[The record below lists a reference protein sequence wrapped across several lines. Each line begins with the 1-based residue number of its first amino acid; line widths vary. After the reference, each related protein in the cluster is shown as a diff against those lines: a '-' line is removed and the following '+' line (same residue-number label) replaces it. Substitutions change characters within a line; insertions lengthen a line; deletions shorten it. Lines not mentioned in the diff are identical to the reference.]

1 MKFFYLFRK
10 ELKEM
15 LSVQTIVSMII
26 MIVILVMLGQSMS
39 NSISDSQENSKDLII
54 SDLDKTEFTSAV
66 LEQLKTQ
73 LEKENGEM
81 KTVDIQSDDYVS
93 ELKRLDIKNVVIIPK
108 GFTDQV
114 EQNKAADV
122 EFVQKMNSLATMS
135 NLSIGSEYAKA
146 FIEEAVKSTIYADKM
161 AAGIL
166 SQDEIVQ
173 LEYPINLKESTVV
186 ADKSADISS
195 SIVMSLCSAQ
205 GMFVPIIMFILIMY
219 SSQMILNAISTE
231 KIDKTLETL
240 LSAPVSRLSVLSSKM
255 LASGV
260 VAALQAAAYMIGMNK
275 MMSGLMSG
283 AGDTSQYNDAL
294 EKLGLTLST
303 SQYIMIGVQMF
314 VSILIALALSL
325 ILGALAKDAKSAQ
338 TLLLPI
344 TFMTMIPYLLSMVM
358 DVKAATPV
366 LRYLVYAI
374 PFSHSFMAS
383 ENAMF
388 GNTTLY
394 IGGLIYQIIILIIC
408 ISIALKIF
416 MSDRILTMSIGGGRR
431 RKGRNKTIAS
441 DE

>member
-81 KTVDIQSDDYVS
+81 KTVGIQSDDYVS

-283 AGDTSQYNDAL
+283 AGDTSQYNDTL

-358 DVKAATPV
+358 DVKAATPA

-408 ISIALKIF
+408 ISVALKIF

>member
-26 MIVILVMLGQSMS
+26 MIVILIMLGQVMS

-66 LEQLKTQ
+66 LDQLKTQ

-135 NLSIGSEYAKA
+135 NISIGSEYAKA

-161 AAGIL
+161 SAGIL
-166 SQDEIVQ
+166 SQDEIIQ

-205 GMFVPIIMFILIMY
+205 GIFVPIIMFMLIMY

-275 MMSGLMSG
+275 MMS
-283 AGDTSQYNDAL
+283 
-294 EKLGLTLST
+294 
-303 SQYIMIGVQMF
+303 
-314 VSILIALALSL
+314 
-325 ILGALAKDAKSAQ
+325 
-338 TLLLPI
+338 
-344 TFMTMIPYLLSMVM
+344 
-358 DVKAATPV
+358 
-366 LRYLVYAI
+366 
-374 PFSHSFMAS
+374 
-383 ENAMF
+383 
-388 GNTTLY
+388 
-394 IGGLIYQIIILIIC
+394 
-408 ISIALKIF
+408 
-416 MSDRILTMSIGGGRR
+416 
-431 RKGRNKTIAS
+431 
-441 DE
+441 

>member
-26 MIVILVMLGQSMS
+26 MIVILIMLGQVMS

-66 LEQLKTQ
+66 LDQLKTQ

-135 NLSIGSEYAKA
+135 NISIGSEYAKA

-161 AAGIL
+161 SAGIL
-166 SQDEIVQ
+166 SQDEIIQ

-205 GMFVPIIMFILIMY
+205 GIFVPIIMFMLIMY

-275 MMSGLMSG
+275 MMSGLMSDT
-283 AGDTSQYNDAL
+283 GDTSQYNAAL

-344 TFMTMIPYLLSMVM
+344 TFMTMIPYILSMVM
-358 DVKAATPV
+358 DIKTATPV
-366 LRYLVYAI
+366 LKYLVYAI

-408 ISIALKIF
+408 ISAALKIF
-416 MSDRILTMSIGGGRR
+416 MSDRIFTMSIGGVHM
-431 RKGRNKTIAS
+431 RKKRNNTIAS

>member
-26 MIVILVMLGQSMS
+26 MIVILIMLGQVMS

-66 LEQLKTQ
+66 LDQLKTQ

-135 NLSIGSEYAKA
+135 NISIGSEYAKA

-161 AAGIL
+161 SAGIL
-166 SQDEIVQ
+166 SQDEIIQ

-205 GMFVPIIMFILIMY
+205 GMFVPIIMFMLIMY

-275 MMSGLMSG
+275 MMSGLMSDT
-283 AGDTSQYNDAL
+283 GDTSQYNAAL

-344 TFMTMIPYLLSMVM
+344 TFMTMIPYILSMVM
-358 DVKAATPV
+358 DIKTATPV
-366 LRYLVYAI
+366 LKYLVYAI

-408 ISIALKIF
+408 ISAALKIF
-416 MSDRILTMSIGGGRR
+416 MSDRIFTMSIGGVHM
-431 RKGRNKTIAS
+431 RKKRNNTIAS

>member
-1 MKFFYLFRK
+1 M
-10 ELKEM
+10 
-15 LSVQTIVSMII
+15 
-26 MIVILVMLGQSMS
+26 
-39 NSISDSQENSKDLII
+39 D
-54 SDLDKTEFTSAV
+54 
-66 LEQLKTQ
+66 QLKTQ

-135 NLSIGSEYAKA
+135 NISIGSEYAKA

-161 AAGIL
+161 SAGIL
-166 SQDEIVQ
+166 SQDEIIQ

-205 GMFVPIIMFILIMY
+205 GIFVPIIMFMLIMY

-275 MMSGLMSG
+275 MMSGLMSDT
-283 AGDTSQYNDAL
+283 GDTSQYNAAL

-344 TFMTMIPYLLSMVM
+344 TFMTMIPYILSMVM
-358 DVKAATPV
+358 DIKTATPV
-366 LRYLVYAI
+366 LKYLVYAI

-408 ISIALKIF
+408 ISAALKIF
-416 MSDRILTMSIGGGRR
+416 MSDRIFTMSIGGVHMI
-431 RKGRNKTIAS
+431 KKRNNTIAS